1 MRVSIRPFVMA
12 LSIALMAAHSFA
24 ALSQKVFAQEAALPE
39 EGSKQDALT
48 DKQIDAFLAAQKDV
62 EAIVTKSPEGDQPD
76 PKVMEQL
83 EAVAKKYGF
92 ANYAEY
98 DDVAANISL
107 VMSGIDPDT
116 KKYVG
121 AEAVIKKE
129 IASVVGDKSL
139 RPDDKQV
146 QLEQL
151 RAELKSPAEQVKNPA
166 NIELVTKNY
175 DKLTAAMPQN

>member
-1 MRVSIRPFVMA
+1 MHVTIRPFVIA
-12 LSIALMAAHSFA
+12 LIIALMAPLTFA
-24 ALSQKVFAQEAALPE
+24 ALNQNVLAQQAASPE
-39 EGSKQDALT
+39 EGFKQEALT
-48 DKQIDAFLAAQKDV
+48 NEQIDAFLAAQKDF
-62 EAIVTKSPEGDQPD
+62 EAIIAKAPEGDQPD

-83 EAVAKKYGF
+83 EAAAKKYKF

-98 DDVAANISL
+98 DDVAGNIAL

-121 AEAVIKKE
+121 PDAVIKKE
-129 IASVVGDKSL
+129 IVSVEGDKSL
-139 RPDDKQV
+139 APNDRKE

-151 RAELKSPAEQVKNPA
+151 RSELKSTPEPVKIPA

-175 DKLTAAMPQN
+175 DKLNAAMSQN

>member
-1 MRVSIRPFVMA
+1 MRIATHRFIAVFSMA
-12 LSIALMAAHSFA
+12 LTSALTLG
-24 ALSQKVFAQEAALPE
+24 ALNQNVVAQEATSPDASL
-39 EGSKQDALT
+39 KQIALT
-48 DKQIDAFLAAQKDV
+48 DAQIESFIGSQKEMVPIVAKAPDADK
-62 EAIVTKSPEGDQPD
+62 PD

-83 EAVAKKYGF
+83 ESVAKKYKF

-98 DDVAANISL
+98 DDVDENIGL

-121 AEAVIKKE
+121 PDAVIKKE
-129 IASVVGDKSL
+129 IVSVEGDKSL
-139 RPDDKQV
+139 APNDRKE

-151 RAELKSPAEQVKNPA
+151 RAELKSTPEPVKIPA

-175 DKLTAAMPQN
+175 DKLNAAMSQN

>member
-1 MRVSIRPFVMA
+1 MRGAIRPFVMA
-12 LSIALMAAHSFA
+12 LSIPLMAALGFTV
-24 ALSQKVFAQEAALPE
+24 LSQKVLAQQAASPE
-39 EGSKQDALT
+39 ERFKQGALT

-62 EAIVTKSPEGDQPD
+62 EAIVAKAPEEDQPD

-83 EAVAKKYGF
+83 GAVAKKYGF

-129 IASVVGDKSL
+129 IASVEGDKSL

-146 QLEQL
+146 QIEQL
-151 RAELKSPAEQVKNPA
+151 RAELKSPPEPVEIPA
-166 NIELVTKNY
+166 NIELVTKNF
-175 DKLTAAMPQN
+175 DRLTAAIPQN